1 MPKISVLI
9 VDDHQIFRQGL
20 RDAMSLDAEIQVVG
34 EASTGEAALQMAR
47 ELSPR
52 VVIMDVNLPGGM
64 NGLQVVQR
72 MRKEVPGVRTLVL
85 TAYDDEEQLFHA
97 IRGGAQ
103 AYFSKDVSPDRI
115 IEVVRD
121 ISQGRYVIANK
132 VMDEEQVAPWLLHAS
147 ERFGQAGG
155 EMGDETL
162 VPLSPR
168 EMEILQHIT
177 RGMANK
183 TIAHKLGISHQTVKN
198 HMTSI
203 LRKLDVE
210 DRTQAAIYAI
220 RHGWVRLQDTQ
231 AESDLPAEQNRSSK
245 LG

>member
-1 MPKISVLI
+1 MSKISVLI

-20 RDAMSLDAEIQVVG
+20 RDAMSLDQDIEVVG
-34 EASTGEAALQMAR
+34 EASDGEMALQLAGQ
-47 ELSPR
+47 LAPR
-52 VVIMDVNLPGGM
+52 VVLMDVNLPGL

-72 MRKEVPGVRTLVL
+72 MRKEAPGARTVIL

-97 IRGGAQ
+97 IRGGAH
-103 AYFSKDVSPDRI
+103 AYFSKEVSPARI
-115 IEVVRD
+115 IEVVHEV
-121 ISQGRYVIANK
+121 SQGRYVISDK
-132 VMDEEQVAPWLLHAS
+132 VMDEDQVAPWLLRAS
-147 ERFGQAGG
+147 EKYGVFPG
-155 EMGDETL
+155 EPSEESL

-168 EMEILQHIT
+168 EMEILQYIT
-177 RGMANK
+177 RGMSNK
-183 TIAHKLGISHQTVKN
+183 KIAHRLGISHQTVKN

-231 AESDLPAEQNRSSK
+231 SQPDRS
-245 LG
+245 LD